1 MKGGVLEVN
10 RTRDEDAQARTK
22 RHMNNAQSE
31 MVSWVQAR

>member
-22 RHMNNAQSE
+22 RHMNNAHT
-31 MVSWVQAR
+31 RRKPRKK